1 MGIDPMN
8 KISIIIRILF
18 AVILFQQD
26 CQYVL
31 DSEQEDSDYESEL
44 EQQQG
49 KETAAAD
56 DRELFSKEKHCVE
69 IRHSV
74 PTKDKEKSFSL
85 VPIDDDYES
94 DPWESHEGEMEELN
108 VQFTSCPELVNEHIP
123 TLHFVDLGSNK
134 PAYDNYESDSDM
146 DIKDFQDHTI
156 EPFPLFIKEKHWV
169 EINHPGPAEDI
180 EQHVKEELSGQFFF
194 CPKLVN
200 EQISPGNSQPASIL
214 HSPVH
219 SENIKRQVSH
229 NEGQELI
236 SCQLSTH
243 DYKFCDHVVLYME
256 LCFPKALEPTKL
268 FTLSSFWGM
277 VSVPSH
283 VLVLLSYLP
292 SFLWIICSKEKN

>member
-18 AVILFQQD
+18 AVTLFQQFEDAEEVEENIRASKGVHMQTYLEKLHVPKEED

-49 KETAAAD
+49 KETATAD

-85 VPIDDDYES
+85 VPIDDDYEL

-219 SENIKRQVSH
+219 SENIKR
-229 NEGQELI
+229 
-236 SCQLSTH
+236 
-243 DYKFCDHVVLYME
+243 
-256 LCFPKALEPTKL
+256 
-268 FTLSSFWGM
+268 
-277 VSVPSH
+277 
-283 VLVLLSYLP
+283 
-292 SFLWIICSKEKN
+292 